1 MKLINIEIIKK
12 KYRNENIKI
21 KKGEKKKRSKCINNI
36 KQIKNK
42 YSN

>member
-21 KKGEKKKRSKCINNI
+21 KKGEKKKEANV
-36 KQIKNK
+36 
-42 YSN
+42 